1 MLASAFCWPRS
12 NRSGRIGVITYRVE
26 RAAHSALPTRI
37 RCGILVCMDNLP
49 PHTGRTV
56 SLKADD
62 REWSERS
69 LHWVQR
75 GRVPRD
81 KRGRRQPSLDPLILA
96 GHGVS
101 LRIEAGT
108 LLIRNGFTHYP
119 QKRETYRY
127 FKGDADL
134 PPRIIM
140 LDGSGSITFDVLT
153 WLNEQKVPL
162 VKIDRASNAVTV
174 VSGDSFSANRE
185 RVAWQTETR
194 SDRRKR
200 MEFCNTLIARKIE
213 GCMQTLEESLRHSHA
228 WDRAMKRAKDDLARL
243 AKDPPETVNELRLLE
258 ARSAVAYFR
267 AWYATS
273 LLWRTSARHPIPDE
287 WRTVGPRFTRVYA
300 TGSRNASHPVNAI
313 LNYAYAVLH
322 SQVRIRLVAEGYDP
336 MLGVMHS
343 DRDDAAAFVFDL
355 MEPERPKVDRAVLA
369 FLKSEALHPADFTIR
384 EDGVVRLNPEL
395 ARQVA
400 RLV

>member
-1 MLASAFCWPRS
+1 MGIPASHTGPRS
-12 NRSGRIGVITYRVE
+12 
-26 RAAHSALPTRI
+26 
-37 RCGILVCMDNLP
+37 
-49 PHTGRTV
+49 
-56 SLKADD
+56 SLQVDE
-62 REWSERS
+62 REWNERS
-69 LHWVQR
+69 LYWLR
-75 GRVPRD
+75 RETAPKD
-81 KRGRRQPSLDPLILA
+81 KRIRRQRSNGPLILA

-108 LLIRNGFTHYP
+108 LLVRNGFTHYP
-119 QKRETYRY
+119 QKQQAYRF

-162 VKIDRASNAVTV
+162 VKIDWTGDAVTV
-174 VSGDSFSANRE
+174 VGGDSFAANRE

-200 MEFCNTLIARKIE
+200 MEFCNALIARKIG
-213 GCMQTLEESLRHSHA
+213 GCLRTLEESLRHSHA
-228 WDRAMKRAKDDLARL
+228 WDRAMNRAKDDLARL
-243 AKDPPETVNELRLLE
+243 ADDPPETVNELRLLE

-273 LLWRTSARHPIPDE
+273 LLWRTSTRHPIPDE

-300 TGSRNASHPVNAI
+300 SGSRNASHPVNAI
-313 LNYAYAVLH
+313 LNYAYAVLQ
-322 SQVRIRLVAEGYDP
+322 SQVQIRLVAEGYDP
-336 MLGVMHS
+336 MLGIMHS
-343 DRDDAAAFVFDL
+343 DRDDAAAFVFDM
-355 MEPERPKVDRAVLA
+355 MEPERPKVDRAALG

-395 ARQVA
+395 ARRVAALTQVEVLCKA
-400 RLV
+400 N